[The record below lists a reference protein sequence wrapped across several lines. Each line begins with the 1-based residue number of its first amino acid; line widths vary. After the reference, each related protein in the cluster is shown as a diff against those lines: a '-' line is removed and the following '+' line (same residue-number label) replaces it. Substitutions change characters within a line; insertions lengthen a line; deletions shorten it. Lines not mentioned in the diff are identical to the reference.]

1 MKSIVVM
8 IVLAMLT
15 ACSSSTLNETVES
28 SYKGNDFT
36 ANITHVTG
44 VTEGENKE
52 ALTLSAD
59 SMLLYVTVEI
69 EAIDSVNIDQPFY
82 EGFKIET
89 SVEPF
94 PISPFIE
101 QLQDAPE
108 DMQIVNV
115 QEQQLNAGEQT
126 SIDLAH
132 NIRQGSGAYQLHV
145 HDGPS
150 IQFTEDEVKFNRSQA
165 N

>member
-1 MKSIVVM
+1 MTLMKSIVVM

-15 ACSSSTLNETVES
+15 ACSSSTLNEAVES
-28 SYKGNDFT
+28 SYEGNDFT

-44 VTEGENKE
+44 VTEEENKE

-69 EAIDSVNIDQPFY
+69 EATDSVHIDQRFY
-82 EGFKIET
+82 ERFEIET
-89 SVEPF
+89 TVEPF

-101 QLQDAPE
+101 QLQDAPD

-126 SIDLAH
+126 SIELAY
-132 NIRQGSGAYQLHV
+132 NIQQGSDAYQLHV

-150 IQFTEDEVKFNRSQA
+150 IQFPNDKLQSNRP
-165 N
+165 